1 MSGRVKDLG
10 NAALISLI
18 SDVFAGSGGRY
29 GARRVRAEL
38 GNRGIVANLKK
49 VRRLM
54 RLLGLRGRRVKRK
67 YRSYMGTVGK
77 VAENLIGR
85 DFAASGPDR
94 KWATDVSEFAMAWGK
109 CYLSPIKD
117 MFTNEIIAW
126 DLSLR
131 PDFGQIARML
141 EDAFRKHPDVKGL
154 VLHSDQGWQYQMRE
168 YGRALSDRGVIQS
181 MSRKGN
187 CLDNSIME
195 SFFATMKVEMFYGHE
210 AGFRTFGQFRDA
222 VAEYIR
228 WYNSERIQGKTKW
241 MPPLRFR
248 EASICAV

>member
-1 MSGRVKDLG
+1 V
-10 NAALISLI
+10 
-18 SDVFAGSGGRY
+18 
-29 GARRVRAEL
+29 RRVWAEL
-38 GNRGIVANLKK
+38 RNRGLPVNRKR
-49 VRRLM
+49 VQRLM
-54 RLLGLRGRRVKRK
+54 RLLGLQGRRIKRK
-67 YRSYMGTVGK
+67 YHSYMGTVGK
-77 VAENLIGR
+77 VAGDLIGR

-126 DLSLR
+126 DLSVNPNFEQTR
-131 PDFGQIARML
+131 RML
-141 EDAFRKHPDVKGL
+141 EEAFRKHPGVKGL
-154 VLHSDQGWQYQMRE
+154 VFHSDQGWQYQMRQ
-168 YGRALSDRGVIQS
+168 YGRMLSDHGVSQS

-195 SFFATMKVEMFYGHE
+195 AFFATMKVEMFYGHE
-210 AGFRTFGQFRDA
+210 PDFKTFEQFREA

-228 WYNSERIQGKTKW
+228 WYNSGRIQSKTKW